1 MSPTCTLPFSD
12 RLSPGKAETLFHG
25 TPILLRGSRIF
36 AGNVFDNSNIYG
48 SQQNNNGSSSI
59 TAEHVVIGY
68 LYTLICHLPDLLNPR
83 PRAPRALTHGSPHH
97 PDPGPR
103 QSCRPAPGPGG
114 DPVAGYIEGRLGVGG
129 GVDRDDVM
137 IGLHGA
143 YVRSTR
149 GEDSADVFGAFAT
162 HCVARAGSSSG
173 WTK

>member
-25 TPILLRGSRIF
+25 TPVLLRGSRIF

-103 QSCRPAPGPGG
+103 QSCRPAPGP
-114 DPVAGYIEGRLGVGG
+114 VRLSRVHGG
-129 GVDRDDVM
+129 GGGSHK
-137 IGLHGA
+137 GLVALPEGGHGA
-143 YVRSTR
+143 AC
-149 GEDSADVFGAFAT
+149 G
-162 HCVARAGSSSG
+162 
-173 WTK
+173 